1 MKKKVCICKFTQF
14 TYNIFRVFNLY
25 GVIMTAST
33 STPSADAYRYGWETY
48 ANQVVCEI
56 LKMSHEERKGSIDSL
71 RLACASKGLPWE
83 EAKPII
89 QYPGGITLKELELR
103 AALQTRFDPLSSAV
117 LQSHFT
123 HFYQKGRIITKLVKE
138 AAVVDSKKEQLNCSE
153 KANRVI
159 VDELGKSL
167 LRQGV
172 QPQVPPAP
180 AEQKV

>member
-1 MKKKVCICKFTQF
+1 
-14 TYNIFRVFNLY
+14 
-25 GVIMTAST
+25 MTAST

-48 ANQVVCEI
+48 ANQVVFEI

-83 EAKPII
+83 EAKSII
-89 QYPGGITLKELELR
+89 QYPGGMTLKELELR
-103 AALQTRFDPLSSAV
+103 AALQTCFEPLSSAV

-123 HFYQKGRIITKLVKE
+123 HFYQKGRIITKLVAE